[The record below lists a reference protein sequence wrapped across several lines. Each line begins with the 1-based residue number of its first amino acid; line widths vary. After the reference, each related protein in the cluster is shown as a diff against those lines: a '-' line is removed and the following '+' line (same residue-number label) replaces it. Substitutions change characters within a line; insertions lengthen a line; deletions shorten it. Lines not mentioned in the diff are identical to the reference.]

1 VLNLL
6 EHGEA
11 QQRVRVLSAAAEI
24 NVQFAR
30 PTLVDLARAL
40 LSHEFGRIKNC
51 SLPTFFNTNMLS
63 IGLNLC
69 WSTRVLARSRLQ
81 FVKSNCDGTSTS

>member
-11 QQRVRVLSAAAEI
+11 QQRARVLCVAAEI
-24 NVQFAR
+24 NMQFAR

-40 LSHEFGRIKNC
+40 LSPEFGRIKIC
-51 SLPTFFNTNMLS
+51 FVLTHFQHEYAQHWSELVLKHTSLGKVSPAV
-63 IGLNLC
+63 
-69 WSTRVLARSRLQ
+69 R
-81 FVKSNCDGTSTS
+81 